1 MHVFSSVL
9 QDIHQML
16 HADIVDKIS
25 ALEIDTECSDLNNTS
40 GTISFQD
47 DPTRIKWV
55 GWAHAT

>member
-1 MHVFSSVL
+1 MSSSSVL

-40 GTISFQD
+40 GTISLQD
-47 DPTRIKWV
+47 DPTRIKR
-55 GWAHAT
+55 G